1 MAGTEET
8 KEMLM
13 NGTMEK
19 LLLKDQLIRVMARHK
34 TFRGFQEVCQQAA
47 QL

>member
-1 MAGTEET
+1 MAGTEEA

-19 LLLKDQLIRVMARHK
+19 LLLKDQLIRTIGRHK
-34 TFRGFQEVCQQAA
+34 TFRGFQEV
-47 QL
+47 

>member
-1 MAGTEET
+1 MAGTEEA

-19 LLLKDQLIRVMARHK
+19 LLLKDQLIRVMGRHK
-34 TFRGFQEVCQQAA
+34 AFRGFQEV
-47 QL
+47 